1 MRTIFIAA
9 VVAVLIPSAKIPDKL
24 TDAATGR

>member
-1 MRTIFIAA
+1 MRATLIAA

-24 TDAATGR
+24 TGTATGR